1 MSSDSA
7 FVFPGQGSQSVGMLA
22 ALAEAYPIV
31 AETFEE
37 ASDHLSID
45 LRGLIMDGPVEQLNR
60 TENTQPAMLAAGISV
75 WRVWRQQGGGLPS
88 MMAGHSLGEYSA
100 LTAAGVIDFG
110 DALRLVRKRGQFM
123 QNAVAEG
130 SGAMAAI
137 LGLDDGRVRQV
148 CADAEQGEV
157 VEAVNL
163 NAPGQVIIAG
173 DRAAVERAMK
183 LAKEAG
189 AKRAL
194 PLPVSVP
201 SHCSLM
207 KPAALQLAD
216 ALTEITLRA
225 VDIPVIHNVNVDVAK
240 DAGDIA
246 RLLVEQLYKPV
257 RWVESVEK
265 IRDAGTRTLY
275 ECGPGKVLTGLC
287 KRIDKALDAL
297 AVFDPASLDKAL
309 EAQHA

>member
-1 MSSDSA
+1 
-7 FVFPGQGSQSVGMLA
+7 MLS
-22 ALAEAYPIV
+22 ALAEVYPLV

-37 ASDHLSID
+37 ASDHLD
-45 LRGLIMDGPVEQLNR
+45 LDLGTLIADGPVEQINQ
-60 TENTQPAMLAAGISV
+60 TENTQPAMLAAGIAV
-75 WRVWRQQGGGLPS
+75 WRVWRQQGGEPPS

-100 LTAAGVIDFG
+100 LTAAGAIDFG
-110 DALRLVRKRGQFM
+110 DALRLVRKRGQYM
-123 QNAVAEG
+123 QNAVPEG

-137 LGLDDGRVRQV
+137 LGLDDDAVRQA
-148 CADAEQGEV
+148 CADAGQGEV

-163 NAPGQVIIAG
+163 NAPGQVVIAG
-173 DRAAVERAMK
+173 DKAAVERAMK
-183 LAKEAG
+183 LARDAG

-201 SHCSLM
+201 SHCALM
-207 KPAALQLAD
+207 RPAALQLAD
-216 ALTEITLRA
+216 ALAEIDLRVA
-225 VDIPVIHNVNVDVAK
+225 NIPVIHNVSVDVAR
-240 DAGDIA
+240 DAGEIA
-246 RLLVEQLYKPV
+246 SLLVEQLYKPV

-265 IRDAGTRTLY
+265 MRDANTGILY

-287 KRIDKALDAL
+287 KRIDKTLNAL

>member
-1 MSSDSA
+1 
-7 FVFPGQGSQSVGMLA
+7 MLT
-22 ALAEAYPIV
+22 ALAEVYPIV

-37 ASDHLSID
+37 ASDHLGLD
-45 LRGLIMDGPVEQLNR
+45 LGKLIADGPVEQLNR
-60 TENTQPAMLAAGISV
+60 TENTQPAMLAAGIAV
-75 WRVWRQQGGGLPS
+75 WRVWRQQGGGRPS
-88 MMAGHSLGEYSA
+88 MMAGHSLGEYTA
-100 LTAAGVIDFG
+100 LTAAGAIDFG
-110 DALRLVRKRGQFM
+110 DALRLVRKRGQYM

-137 LGLDDGRVRQV
+137 LGLDDDTVRQV
-148 CADAEQGEV
+148 CADACQGEV

-163 NAPGQVIIAG
+163 NAPGQVVIAG
-173 DRAAVERAMK
+173 DKAAVERAMK
-183 LAKEAG
+183 LAKDAG

-201 SHCSLM
+201 SHCALM
-207 KPAALQLAD
+207 RPAALQLAD
-216 ALTEITLRA
+216 ALVEVDLRVA
-225 VDIPVIHNVNVDVAK
+225 DIPVIHNVSVDVAK

-265 IRDAGTRTLY
+265 IRDANTGILY

-287 KRIDKALDAL
+287 KRIDKTLNAL